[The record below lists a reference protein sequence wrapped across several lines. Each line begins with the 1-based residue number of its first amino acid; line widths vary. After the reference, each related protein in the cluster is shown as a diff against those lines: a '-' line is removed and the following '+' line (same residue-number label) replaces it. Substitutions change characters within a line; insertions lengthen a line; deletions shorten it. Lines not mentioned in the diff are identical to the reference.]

1 MKPKQS
7 KKMTPNG
14 KSNISIINKN
24 EENQVLVLNLL

>member
-14 KSNISIINKN
+14 KSNIAILNKN
-24 EENQVLVLNLL
+24 EENQVLELIL